1 MYRQQ
6 QGLAQSVERLIPE
19 GEVPVGGGG
28 VLGVILAVYVPLASQ
43 SPFPIYSLFC
53 GQL

>member
-19 GEVPVGGGG
+19 GEVPVKGG